1 MWKEI
6 LELTPDRQKV
16 IAKLGAQGAAKELN
30 RSELPMVLAQIGA
43 GKLFILDEE
52 VTRFINCVKE
62 SKRAAFEGLVIAEVR
77 NATVSVVLGE
87 KEMLASMVVTGAYGG
102 RGLRGNELVHALAQ
116 ASVLKG
122 INKLALKKVLLV
134 SGQLKPG
141 EVFTQPVARGKEP
154 IQGRDTQFVPLVEDV
169 SKRVLR
175 PQQKAGENKLDM
187 RNLGETIT
195 VGENDPVMRRLPATK
210 GEMGYTVQGKPIPPK
225 PGKESALV
233 AGKGTHISPNDP
245 NLLLASQAGMP
256 LIKKN
261 TIEVDSA
268 LCLNHVSVATG
279 HIRFK
284 GNVVIAGDIEPGMI
298 VRATGSITVGGFI
311 ESANVQAQG
320 DIDVGKG
327 IIGHMVTDD
336 EERSCVVKSGGSIRA
351 NYAQYVELQAADSIH
366 LGVHSIGN
374 IIRCGNDLTVLDS
387 KMTQGTLSAGNA
399 KVGGK
404 VLCFNL
410 GVEGDTATHVE
421 AFARY
426 QSYKERINKHKELYK
441 QAQNTTMALIRRE
454 IEFKKRPKA
463 ERSDEEAQEIETAK
477 ADASTQ
483 MEKIKLALDMLNE
496 EFEQQLLENTVEAKN
511 KVFTHVTIQFGDEK
525 VLTKREHG
533 ASIFKFN
540 QYEIKLSSLLEAEDI
555 GI

>member
-16 IAKLGAQGAAKELN
+16 IAKLGAQAAVKELN

-43 GKLFILDEE
+43 GKLFVLDEE

-62 SKRAAFEGLVIAEVR
+62 GKRAAFEGIAVAEIR

-116 ASVLKG
+116 ASVIKG

-134 SGQLKPG
+134 SNQLKPG

-175 PQQKAGENKLDM
+175 PQKKAGENKLDM

-210 GEMGYTVQGKPIPPK
+210 GEMGYTVQGKHIPPK
-225 PGKESALV
+225 PGKESVLV
-233 AGKGTHISPNDP
+233 AGKGTYISPNDP

-284 GNVVIAGDIEPGMI
+284 GNVVIAGDVEPGMI

-320 DIDVGKG
+320 DIEVGKG
-327 IIGHMVTDD
+327 IIGHTVADD
-336 EERSCVVKSGGSIRA
+336 EEPSCVVKSGANIRA
-351 NYAQYVELQAADSIH
+351 NYAQYAELQAADSIH
-366 LGVHSIGN
+366 LAVHSMGN
-374 IIRCGNDLTVLDS
+374 VIRCGNDLTVLDG
-387 KMTQGTLSAGNA
+387 KQTQGTLSAGNA

-404 VLCFNL
+404 ILCFNL
-410 GVEGDTATHVE
+410 GVEGDTATHIE

-441 QAQNTTMALIRRE
+441 QAQDTTMTLIRRE

-463 ERSDEEAQEIETAK
+463 ERGEDEAQAIETAK
-477 ADASTQ
+477 VEANAQ

-496 EFEQQLLENTVEAKN
+496 EFEQQLAENTVEAKN
-511 KVFTHVTIQFGDEK
+511 KVFTHVTIQFGDERI
-525 VLTKREHG
+525 LTKRAHG
-533 ASIFKFN
+533 PSTFTFN
-540 QYEIKLSSLLEAEDI
+540 QHEIKFSSLLEAADI

>member
-16 IAKLGAQGAAKELN
+16 IAKLGAQAAEKELN

-43 GKLFILDEE
+43 GKLFVLDEE

-62 SKRAAFEGLVIAEVR
+62 GKRAAFEGIAVAEIR

-116 ASVLKG
+116 ARVIKG

-134 SGQLKPG
+134 SNQLKPG

-175 PQQKAGENKLDM
+175 PQKKAGENKLDM

-210 GEMGYTVQGKPIPPK
+210 GEMGYTVQGKQIPPK
-225 PGKESALV
+225 PGKESVLV
-233 AGKGTHISPNDP
+233 AGKGTYISPNDP

-284 GNVVIAGDIEPGMI
+284 GNVVIAGDVEPGMI

-320 DIDVGKG
+320 DIEVGKG
-327 IIGHMVTDD
+327 IIGHTVADD
-336 EERSCVVKSGGSIRA
+336 EEPSCVVKSGANIRA
-351 NYAQYVELQAADSIH
+351 NYAQYAELQAADSIH
-366 LGVHSIGN
+366 LAVHSMGN
-374 IIRCGNDLTVLDS
+374 VIRCGNDLIVLDS
-387 KMTQGTLSAGNA
+387 KQTQGTLSAGNA

-404 VLCFNL
+404 ILCFNL
-410 GVEGDTATHVE
+410 GVEGDTATHIE

-426 QSYKERINKHKELYK
+426 QSYKERINKHKDLYK
-441 QAQNTTMALIRRE
+441 QAQDTTMALIRRE

-463 ERSDEEAQEIETAK
+463 ERGEDEAQTIETAK
-477 ADASTQ
+477 VEANTQ

-496 EFEQQLLENTVEAKN
+496 EFEQQLAENTVEAKN
-511 KVFTHVTIQFGDEK
+511 KVFTHVTIQFGDERI
-525 VLTKREHG
+525 LTKRAHG
-533 ASIFKFN
+533 PSTFTFN
-540 QYEIKLSSLLEAEDI
+540 QHEIKFSSLLEAADI

>member
-6 LELTPDRQKV
+6 LEFTSDRQQV
-16 IAKLGAQGAAKELN
+16 IAKLGAKTAPKELN
-30 RSELPMVLAQIGA
+30 HSELPAVLAQIGA
-43 GKLFILDEE
+43 AKLFILEE
-52 VTRFINCVKE
+52 NVTRFINSVKE
-62 SKRAAFEGLVIAEVR
+62 GKRAAFDGVPIAEVR
-77 NATVSVVLGE
+77 NATVTIELGE
-87 KEMLASMVVTGAYGG
+87 KEMLASMIVTGAYGG

-134 SGQLKPG
+134 SNQLKPG
-141 EVFTQPVARGKEP
+141 EVFTQPVARGKDP
-154 IQGRDTQFVPLVEDV
+154 IQGKDTHFVPLVDDV

-175 PQQKAGENKLDM
+175 PQKKVGENKLDM

-195 VGENDPVMRRLPATK
+195 VGENDPVMRRIPATK

-320 DIDVGKG
+320 DIEVGKG
-327 IIGHMVTDD
+327 IIGYTVSDN
-336 EERSCVVKSGGSIRA
+336 EELGCVVKSGGNIRA
-351 NYAQYVELQAADSIH
+351 NYAQNAELQAADSIY
-366 LGVHSIGN
+366 LAVHSMGN
-374 IIRCGNDLTVLDS
+374 AIRCGNDLLVLDS
-387 KMTQGTLSAGNA
+387 KQTQGTLSAGTA

-404 VLCFNL
+404 IICFNL

-426 QSYKERINKHKELYK
+426 QSYKERINKHKDLYK
-441 QAQNTTMALIRRE
+441 QAQDTMMELIRRE

-463 ERSDEEAQEIETAK
+463 ERNEEESQAIDKAK
-477 ADASTQ
+477 VEANEQ
-483 MEKIKLALDMLNE
+483 MEKIKLALDMLSE
-496 EFEQQLLENTVEAKN
+496 EFEVQLAENTVEAKN
-511 KVFTHVTIQFGDEK
+511 KVFTHVTIQFGDER
-525 VLTKREHG
+525 VLTKRAHG
-533 ASIFKFN
+533 ASIFAFN
-540 QYEIKLSSLLEAEDI
+540 QYEIQLSSMLEAEDI

>member
-6 LELTPDRQKV
+6 LEFTPDRQQV
-16 IAKLGAQGAAKELN
+16 IAKLGASSAPKELN
-30 RSELPMVLAQIGA
+30 RNELPAVLAQIGA
-43 GKLFILDEE
+43 AKLFILEE
-52 VTRFINCVKE
+52 NVTRFINSVKE
-62 SKRAAFEGLVIAEVR
+62 GKRAAFDGITVAEIR
-77 NATVSVVLGE
+77 NATVAVELGE
-87 KEMLASMVVTGAYGG
+87 KEMLASMIVTGAYGG

-122 INKLALKKVLLV
+122 INKLALKKVLLM
-134 SGQLKPG
+134 SNQLKPG

-154 IQGRDTQFVPLVEDV
+154 IQGHDTHFVPLVDDV

-175 PQQKAGENKLDM
+175 PQKKVGENKLDM

-195 VGENDPVMRRLPATK
+195 VGENDPVMRRVPATK
-210 GEMGYTVQGKPIPPK
+210 GEMGYTVQGKPIPPT
-225 PGKESALV
+225 PGKEFALT

-320 DIDVGKG
+320 DIEVGKG
-327 IIGHMVTDD
+327 IIGHTVADND
-336 EERSCVVKSGGSIRA
+336 QPSCVVKSGASIRA
-351 NYAQYVELQAADSIH
+351 NYAQNAELQAADSIY
-366 LGVHSIGN
+366 LAVHSMGN
-374 IIRCGNDLTVLDS
+374 AIRCGNDLWVLDS
-387 KMTQGTLSAGNA
+387 KQTQGTLSAGNA

-404 VLCFNL
+404 IICFNL
-410 GVEGDTATHVE
+410 GVEGDT
-421 AFARY
+421 
-426 QSYKERINKHKELYK
+426 
-441 QAQNTTMALIRRE
+441 
-454 IEFKKRPKA
+454 
-463 ERSDEEAQEIETAK
+463 
-477 ADASTQ
+477 
-483 MEKIKLALDMLNE
+483 
-496 EFEQQLLENTVEAKN
+496 
-511 KVFTHVTIQFGDEK
+511 
-525 VLTKREHG
+525 
-533 ASIFKFN
+533 
-540 QYEIKLSSLLEAEDI
+540 
-555 GI
+555 